1 MPIESTCKIMD
12 IGQFYLDGKPIGQI
26 QNVELVSEST
36 EHEHIRKLGIST
48 SEPVVIE
55 GDFEF
60 KLPKKYNKK
69 TLKFYRKYL
78 FIDLLVVNHPRK
90 KNRRKKRIERKWKEF
105 YLSTMQILK
114 ELNKNQEET
123 GLISEQ
129 PVT

>member
-1 MPIESTCKIMD
+1 MPIESTKIMD

-48 SEPVVIE
+48 SEPIVIE
-55 GDFEF
+55 CDFEF

-90 KNRRKKRIERKWKEF
+90 KNRRKKRIERKWREF
-105 YLSTMQILK
+105 LK
-114 ELNKNQEET
+114 
-123 GLISEQ
+123 LIKAN
-129 PVT
+129 